1 MADRL
6 LYTGATGFVTRG
18 GTVLS
23 QLLNTSNPQIKG
35 LSITALVRKQEQ
47 ADLLKQKGVDAVVF
61 RGLDDSEFLRKTAS
75 EYDYVIHTPTGFHTA
90 SAVALIEGLA
100 ERKRQTGRDVHF
112 IHVSSIPETLS
123 PLTSGTSNLA
133 ERAITKETTPG
144 PVHEWSDKEDVFE
157 FEERKEAEEAYGQR
171 TTDVAVVK
179 TGERTGVKTYIM
191 MPPTIYG
198 RGTGFFNQGS
208 MQIPSVIRAAVK
220 AGVPAY
226 VGDGTA
232 RLGHVHVT
240 DLALLYELVFGKVL
254 AGEEIPS
261 GRRGIY
267 FSNTGSHNWRDI
279 AGHVGRA
286 GVALGA
292 LKAAEPRSVSLD
304 EVAAKWLKAPPQVA
318 EMNYAANSATK
329 PVLAT
334 ELGWKPRKTEKDWEE
349 SFLEAF
355 QMVLDEQK

>member
-1 MADRL
+1 MARRV
-6 LYTGATGFVTRG
+6 LYTGATGFVG

-23 QLLNTSNPQIKG
+23 QILHTSYPEIKN
-35 LSITALVRKQEQ
+35 LSITALVRKPEQ
-47 ADLLKQKGVDAVVF
+47 ASLLKQRGIEAIVF
-61 RGLDDSEFLRKTAS
+61 EGLDDSEFLKKTAS
-75 EYDYVIHTPTGFHTA
+75 EYDYVIHTPSGFHTG

-100 ERKRQTGRDVHF
+100 QRKKQTGKDVHF
-112 IHVSSIPETLS
+112 IH
-123 PLTSGTSNLA
+123 TSGTSNLA
-133 ERAITKETTPG
+133 ERTITKEARE
-144 PVHEWSDKEDVFE
+144 VHEWSDKEKVFE
-157 FEERKEAEEAYGQR
+157 FEEEKEAEENYAQR

-198 RGTGFFNQGS
+198 RGTGLFNQGS
-208 MQIPSVIRAAVK
+208 MQIPSIIRGAVK
-220 AGVPAY
+220 AGVPEY

-240 DLALLYELVFGKVL
+240 DLALLYELVLNKVFS
-254 AGEEIPS
+254 GEEIPY

-267 FSNTGSHNWRDI
+267 FSNTGSHNWRDL
-279 AGHVGRA
+279 AGYVGRA

-292 LKAAEPRSVSLD
+292 LKSAEPRSVTL
-304 EVAAKWLKAPPQVA
+304 EEAASNWLKATPQVA

-329 PVLAT
+329 PILAT
-334 ELGWKPRKTEKDWEE
+334 ELGWKPKKTEQDWED
-349 SFLEAF
+349 SFVEAF